1 MNFAEIIEKKKRG
14 GVLEYEELKYAID
27 GYVSGEVADYQ
38 MSALLMAIFINGMED
53 SEIFAM
59 ADVMRHSGDEL
70 DLSVINGVCVD
81 KHSTGGMGDTTTLIV
96 APTVASLGLKFAKMS
111 GRGLGVT
118 GGTIDK
124 LESIRGFKTTLSGDD
139 FIKQIN
145 DIGVAVIEQSMN
157 LCPADKKLYALRD
170 VTGTVDSIPLIAASI
185 MSKKLVSGSDYIFLD
200 VKCGNGAFMKDI
212 SSALKLAV
220 KMKTIGESAGKN
232 VEFVVS
238 DMNEPLS
245 DYIGNAVEVY
255 GALEVLSGKKCK
267 LYELSRHI
275 SAKLLSMAKNIK
287 FGDALKE
294 VDGVIERGE
303 AKAKFFEFIEAQGG
317 IIENENE
324 LLCDSVDVMASATG
338 YVKSINCNKLGQ
350 IVCDMGG
357 GRLKKGDVI
366 DAKVGLKILK
376 RVGNEVRIGET
387 IAKLFYSKSSQKR
400 FVQDVQNCYSITD
413 KPTEKLKL
421 LIDTRDCRYL

>member
-81 KHSTGGMGDTTTLIV
+81 KHS
-96 APTVASLGLKFAKMS
+96 
-111 GRGLGVT
+111 T

-376 RVGNEVRIGET
+376 RVGDQVRIGET

>member
-421 LIDTRDCRYL
+421 LIDTRD

>member
-376 RVGNEVRIGET
+376 RVGDQVRIGET

>member
-275 SAKLLSMAKNIK
+275 SAKLLFMAKNIK

-376 RVGNEVRIGET
+376 RVGDQVRIGET

-421 LIDTRDCRYL
+421 LIDTRD

>member
-357 GRLKKGDVI
+357 GRIKKGDVI

-376 RVGNEVRIGET
+376 RVGDQVRIGET

-400 FVQDVQNCYSITD
+400 FVQDVQNCYSFTD

>member
-145 DIGVAVIEQSMN
+145 DIGVAVIEQSTN

-338 YVKSINCNKLGQ
+338 YVKSINCNKLGR

-376 RVGNEVRIGET
+376 RVGDQVRIGET

-421 LIDTRDCRYL
+421 LIDTRD

>member
-338 YVKSINCNKLGQ
+338 YVKSINCTKLGQ

-357 GRLKKGDVI
+357 GRIKKGDVI

-376 RVGNEVRIGET
+376 RVGDQVRIGET

>member
-376 RVGNEVRIGET
+376 RVGDQVRIGET

-421 LIDTRDCRYL
+421 LIDTRD